1 MTSGISE
8 VRAALP
14 ARQKALLGFAVVL
27 LALAF
32 AGWNIRAWPTSLRY
46 PGEHADIEGMR
57 LAEMVHL
64 RQGISIYALPSAERF
79 DAAIYGPLYYLLG
92 SRLID
97 ASQPAYFP
105 LRFLSM
111 LATLGCAACCGLLA
125 FWLSKSH
132 IATALAPLLFL
143 SYGFVARLGVSARA
157 DSLAALLAFGGLL
170 VAYRFQHSRAILCS
184 VPLMLA
190 AIFYKQQFIAG
201 PLAVALFLL
210 LQKRTRAA
218 IQFVWLMSVGVL
230 ALVGLFQLV
239 VFPGQAFFMHFLFY
253 TMLPLSW
260 PHFLHAGL
268 LFLGL
273 VLLVPLLMGLEFLRA
288 RRVLFPAC
296 YLGSATVLGLMG
308 TVKAGSDTHYWFEC
322 VLILSALVAALVAE
336 RIESGNRPAELIVLL
351 AFTSLVAQFFVP
363 PGPRPED
370 FTRDEAIQSFLRRR
384 FPPGTRVLSRYAGDI
399 IRAGLDVPID
409 VDTYLSLVS
418 GGRFAASQQESMLRA
433 RRYSAV
439 VLNFDIQVQNNPKAV
454 VTGFPQSWVLAI
466 RDGYEEIG
474 ALEMPGPEK
483 VFGDDRFHVWV
494 PRAHPPEPNRTSS
507 H

>member
-1 MTSGISE
+1 MTDVAS
-8 VRAALP
+8 AASSAP
-14 ARQKALLGFAVVL
+14 SPQRKALWGGFAVV

-32 AGWNIRAWPTSLRY
+32 AGWNLSSWPARLRY
-46 PGEHADIEGMR
+46 PGELADVEGMR

-64 RQGISIYALPSAERF
+64 RQGIPIYARPTAERF
-79 DAAIYGPLYYLLG
+79 DAAIHGPFYYLVG

-97 ASQPAYFP
+97 ASRPAYFP
-105 LRFLSM
+105 LRLISV
-111 LATLGCAACCGLLA
+111 LATLGCAAGCGLLA
-125 FWLSKSH
+125 YWLGKSRV
-132 IATALAPLLFL
+132 AAALAPLLFL

-170 VAYRFQHSRAILCS
+170 VAYRGQRSRAILFS

-190 AIFYKQQFIAG
+190 AFFYKQQFVAG
-201 PLAVALFLL
+201 PLAVTVFLL
-210 LQKRTRAA
+210 IQKRPRAA
-218 IQFVWLMSVGVL
+218 LQFVGLMTGGFLVITGV
-230 ALVGLFQLV
+230 FQFV
-239 VFPGQAFFMHFLFY
+239 AFPGQSFLQHFLFY

-288 RRVLFPAC
+288 RRVLLPAC
-296 YLGSATVLGLMG
+296 SLGCAMVLGLMG

-351 AFTSLVAQFFVP
+351 AFTCLVAQFFVP

-370 FTRDEAIQSFLRRR
+370 FARDQAIQDFLRGR
-384 FPPGTRVLSRYAGDI
+384 FPPQTRVFTRYAGDI

-409 VDTYLSLVS
+409 VDTYLSLVRS
-418 GGRFAASQQESMLRA
+418 GRFPVSQQESMFRA
-433 RRYSAV
+433 RRYGAV
-439 VLNFDIQVQNNPKAV
+439 VLYFDMQSPSSSDVR
-454 VTGFPQSWVLAI
+454 VTDFPQPWVLAI
-466 RDGYEEIG
+466 LDGYEEIG
-474 ALEMPGPEK
+474 SLEMPGPER
-483 VFGDDRFHVWV
+483 VFADDRFHVWV
-494 PRAHPPEPNRTSS
+494 PKPPQGV